1 GRFYAQQTLKQLA
14 EADVMYCGVIKDAPR
29 YEWRGFMLDES
40 RHFFGK
46 DRVKEI
52 LDLMARY
59 KLNKFHWHLS
69 DDQGWRVEIKAYPQL
84 CTVGGIGCY
93 SDPNAPARYYTQDD
107 IREIVAYA
115 AERHIEIIPEI
126 DMPGHATAFTKTFPE
141 FAAGNRTVNPADEN
155 LYTVL
160 ETIIKELAD
169 LFPGRYTH
177 IGGDE
182 VSTQGWREHPD
193 MNVFMEKN
201 GIASYN
207 DIQKYF
213 ERRLSDIVSGTGK
226 VAIAW
231 DDVIGSG
238 LDKDRTIIHWWR
250 ADNPESLEKTLENG
264 YRTIIS
270 PWDPFYLDYIQD
282 IRCKEGHLAWEQRS
296 NEMNEIYGYKLA
308 DDQHV
313 IGIQAN
319 LWTERVRT
327 RERLGYMVFPRLIA
341 IAEKA
346 WTLQDNLDYDDFLKR
361 LENEYKYLDSLNVYY
376 YDFRDFDA
384 HPEPKR

>member
-1 GRFYAQQTLKQLA
+1 
-14 EADVMYCGVIKDAPR
+14 
-29 YEWRGFMLDES
+29 
-40 RHFFGK
+40 
-46 DRVKEI
+46 
-52 LDLMARY
+52 
-59 KLNKFHWHLS
+59 
-69 DDQGWRVEIKAYPQL
+69 
-84 CTVGGIGCY
+84 
-93 SDPNAPARYYTQDD
+93 
-107 IREIVAYA
+107 
-115 AERHIEIIPEI
+115 
-126 DMPGHATAFTKTFPE
+126 
-141 FAAGNRTVNPADEN
+141 
-155 LYTVL
+155 
-160 ETIIKELAD
+160 
-169 LFPGRYTH
+169 
-177 IGGDE
+177 
-182 VSTQGWREHPD
+182 D
-193 MNVFMEKN
+193 MNAFMEKN

-213 ERRLSDIVSGTGK
+213 ERHLSDIVSGTGK

-238 LDKDRTIIHWWR
+238 MDKDRTIIHWWR
-250 ADNPESLEKTLENG
+250 ADHPESLEKTLENG

-296 NEMNEIYGYKLA
+296 NEMDEIYGYKLA

-346 WTLQDNLDYDDFLKR
+346 WTSQENLDYDGFLKR
-361 LENEYKYLDSLNVYY
+361 LVNEYKYLDSLNVYY